1 MKVESESETAQSCPT
16 LSDLMDCSLP
26 GSSAHGIFQASV
38 LEWGAIAVS
47 NYMPIIKKKKKKL
60 IVPDHQVP
68 KPGAPAASPLL
79 GKGLSHPS
87 IIELTLEET
96 ALWP

>member
-1 MKVESESETAQSCPT
+1 
-16 LSDLMDCSLP
+16 
-26 GSSAHGIFQASV
+26 
-38 LEWGAIAVS
+38 
-47 NYMPIIKKKKKKL
+47 MPIIKKKKV

-79 GKGLSHPS
+79 GKGLSHRS